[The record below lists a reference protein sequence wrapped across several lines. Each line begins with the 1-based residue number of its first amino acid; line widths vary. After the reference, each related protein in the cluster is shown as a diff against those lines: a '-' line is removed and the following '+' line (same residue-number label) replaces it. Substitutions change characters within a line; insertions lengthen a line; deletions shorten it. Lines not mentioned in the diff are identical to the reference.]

1 MRSDFVDTEPL
12 SHILYALTPA
22 NRLICCVALETGLRV
37 GDIVALKTSFLEKK
51 SFTITESKT
60 GKKKQIRLREGL
72 KKQLISQAGKN
83 YVFEH
88 RTDNRKHRTRQAVYN
103 DIKRA
108 CKLFRIKGNISPH
121 SLRKAY
127 AVDLYHKCNDINKV
141 MKALNHDNDVVT
153 MLYAMADIMKKRG

>member
-1 MRSDFVDTEPL
+1 MRSDFVDYEPL
-12 SHILYALTPA
+12 GHILYALTEP
-22 NRLICCVALETGLRV
+22 NRLVCCVALETGLRV
-37 GDIVALKTSFLEKK
+37 GDIVSLKTSFLEKK
-51 SFTITESKT
+51 SFTIKEQKT

-72 KKQLISQAGKN
+72 RKQLLSQAGKV

-88 RTDNRKHRTRQAVYN
+88 RIDPNKHRTRQAVFN

-127 AVDLYHKCNDINKV
+127 AVDLYKKCNDINKV
-141 MKALNHDNDVVT
+141 MKALNHDNELVT
-153 MLYAMADIMKKRG
+153 MLYAMADMMKKRG